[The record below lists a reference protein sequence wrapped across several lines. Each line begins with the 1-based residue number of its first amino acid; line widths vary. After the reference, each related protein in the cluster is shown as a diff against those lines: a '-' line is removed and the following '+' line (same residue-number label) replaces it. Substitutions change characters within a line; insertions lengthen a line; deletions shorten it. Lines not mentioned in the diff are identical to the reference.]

1 VEIAPH
7 ASILGCCGLASQL
20 CREPGRRTRYKP
32 EQREYGNA
40 LGVLMIAAA
49 QMALR
54 EILSP
59 QFRRVF
65 WKALALTIGLLAAL
79 WILLTRLLSHFV
91 EVPWPWA
98 DTGFTIVAA
107 TLLLILMGF
116 LVAPVTSLFAGLYL
130 DDIAELVERGRYPTD
145 SPGEA
150 MPLGRSLATTAK
162 FTLVV
167 LAVNL
172 AALPLVLFL
181 GFGFVVFL
189 VANAYLL
196 GREYFELVALRFHNS
211 SKVQRM
217 RKRYALRL
225 FLAGLTIAGLLA
237 IPIAN
242 LLTPLFATAFMV
254 HVYKK
259 IAAADRR
266 AGRFV

>member
-1 VEIAPH
+1 
-7 ASILGCCGLASQL
+7 
-20 CREPGRRTRYKP
+20 
-32 EQREYGNA
+32 
-40 LGVLMIAAA
+40 MIAAA
-49 QMALR
+49 QLALR

-59 QFRRVF
+59 EFRSVF
-65 WKALALTIGLLAAL
+65 WKSLALTIGLLAAL
-79 WILLTRLLSHFV
+79 WILLTRVLGRFV
-91 EVPWPWA
+91 EVPWPWV

-107 TLLLILMGF
+107 IILLIVMGF
-116 LVAPVTSLFAGLYL
+116 LVAPVTSLFAGIFL
-130 DDIAELVERGRYPTD
+130 DDIAELVERERYPADT
-145 SPGEA
+145 PGEA

-172 AALPLVLFL
+172 AALPLVLLL
-181 GFGFVVFL
+181 GFGFVIFL

-211 SKVQRM
+211 AKVQRM
-217 RKRYALRL
+217 RKRYAVRL
-225 FLAGLTIAGLLA
+225 FLAGLMIAGLLA

-254 HVYKK
+254 HVYKR
-259 IAAADRR
+259 IAAADRC